1 MEKIESEEELKD
13 AIFIEEEEEEDH
25 NADLLH
31 ENIINQS
38 RLLDKKKKNFEIL
51 WINLVILL

>member
-13 AIFIEEEEEEDH
+13 AIFIEEEEDH

>member
-38 RLLDKKKKNFEIL
+38 RLLEKKKTLKYCGLIL
-51 WINLVILL
+51 